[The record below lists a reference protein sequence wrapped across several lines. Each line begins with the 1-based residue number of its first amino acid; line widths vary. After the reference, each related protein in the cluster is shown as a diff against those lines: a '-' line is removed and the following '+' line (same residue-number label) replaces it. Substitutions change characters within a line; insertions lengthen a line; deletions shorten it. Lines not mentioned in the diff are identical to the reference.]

1 MSILMKINF
10 ISPSGEITESI
21 DLNFPKT
28 HGKKLKPHKAFKIVE
43 NDILAG
49 KPSTIFIE
57 ALETISPKHLKKAWI
72 IASEHNLRNTDF
84 SYLFRTEWTTRSHLI
99 REAFAD
105 DNLLKAVLWNVLP
118 PYKGN
123 ELIIWRG
130 EQMARFNAGIV
141 GFNWSTDKNS
151 ADIFASGL
159 CTTYSGGGI
168 LLKAKVSAKGVIS
181 GYGDHT
187 IDPSERG
194 IVVDPEHIIEI
205 EEIAIYPEDGIHE
218 HN

>member
-1 MSILMKINF
+1 MLIKVNF
-10 ISPSGEITESI
+10 ISPSGEITKSI
-21 DLNFPKT
+21 DFNAPKT
-28 HGKKLKPHKAFKIVE
+28 REKILKPHKAFKIVR

-57 ALETISPKHLKKAWI
+57 ALATISHKHLKRAWI

-84 SYLFRTEWTTRSHLI
+84 SCLFRTEWTTRSHLI

-118 PYKGN
+118 PYRGN
-123 ELIIWRG
+123 DLIIWRG
-130 EQMARFNAGIV
+130 EQTARFNAGII

-181 GYGDHT
+181 GYGNHT
-187 IDPSERG
+187 IDPSEKG

-205 EEIAIYPEDGIHE
+205 EEIAIYPEGGIDE